1 MHTDPQ
7 FPSLRDH
14 PRTESFHQL
23 MRSLTVFFLENTELS
38 IEDVHDKLSKTLPPG
53 LKEEFMST
61 AQLLMQK
68 GREEGREEGRV
79 VALQESV
86 IEALEA
92 HFDRIP
98 ATLRKA
104 VALIGEETRLRWLH
118 KAAVKSASLNS
129 FTQALRAH

>member
-1 MHTDPQ
+1 
-7 FPSLRDH
+7 
-14 PRTESFHQL
+14 
-23 MRSLTVFFLENTELS
+23 
-38 IEDVHDKLSKTLPPG
+38 
-53 LKEEFMST
+53 MST

-104 VALIGEETRLRWLH
+104 VAMISEETRLRWLH
-118 KAAVKSASLNS
+118 KAAVKSASISS
-129 FTQALRAH
+129 FTQALRTQ